1 MRVAVLL
8 VGVLSSSA
16 AAESLEAGFSLDAGP
31 AVGLDGRFGGAA
43 SGRLIAERPIANRI
57 SIGGGVDASF
67 AYWHDVGDVMSE
79 DLRGVQLFGQGHVA
93 IRLGTKLRLEPAVAF
108 GAMHFSGD
116 RVSGWL
122 PAYSSTIAVVHGNLR
137 AGVRSRIAIGDL
149 DGFEPD
155 TELGLFFGV
164 QL

>member
-1 MRVAVLL
+1 MREVVLF
-8 VGVLSSSA
+8 VCVLSSAA
-16 AAESLEAGFSLDAGP
+16 AAESLQAGFSLDAGP
-31 AVGLDGRFGGAA
+31 AVGLDGRFGGAV
-43 SGRLIAERPIANRI
+43 SGRVLAERRVADRV
-57 SIGGGVDASF
+57 SIGAGVDASF

-93 IRLGTKLRLEPAVAF
+93 IRLGSKLRLEPAVAF
-108 GAMHFSGD
+108 GAMHFSGE
-116 RVSGWL
+116 RMSGWL

-149 DGFEPD
+149 DGFSPD

-164 QL
+164 QR